1 MQISLNSVCLTFHDS
16 CFSYLCTFFDT
27 LTTLCYWSSE
37 DWNPGDKIQ
46 MLSTEMKQRFGK
58 EMSEI
63 SSQLLC
69 MIKQVSQLF
78 KELHEGKTNSF
89 PSA

>member
-1 MQISLNSVCLTFHDS
+1 
-16 CFSYLCTFFDT
+16 
-27 LTTLCYWSSE
+27 
-37 DWNPGDKIQ
+37 